1 MPTQVIAIAL
11 VLSWAATI
19 AVVDY
24 RKRRIPNV
32 LLLLALLAT
41 IASLVASG
49 ATPLGIGWF
58 DAACGAFVGFFLALP
73 GYLTNRLGAG
83 DVKLAGT
90 CGFLIGLHGVLLTLL
105 IAALV
110 LGAMAFWVLRHFGAQ
125 DSKALEL
132 PAGSALCAGLG
143 CTILLRHLLVA
154 W

>member
-1 MPTQVIAIAL
+1 MPAQIIAVGL
-11 VLSWAATI
+11 VLTWATTI

-24 RKRRIPNV
+24 RKRLIPNA
-32 LLLLALLAT
+32 LLLVAVLAT
-41 IASLVASG
+41 IASLLVSG

-73 GYLTNRLGAG
+73 GYITNRLGAG

-110 LGAMAFWVLRHFGAQ
+110 LGAMALSAIRQIGGPQSEMV
-125 DSKALEL
+125 EL

-143 CTILLRHLLVA
+143 GAVVLLHLVVA